1 MLVISNR
8 LILVFYI
15 LPMSKVKDFKNII
28 SIEEALEIFKRNGL
42 IFNREQVREILE
54 FMDKIAK
61 LVVEEYVK

>member
-1 MLVISNR
+1 
-8 LILVFYI
+8 
-15 LPMSKVKDFKNII
+15 MSKVKDFKGII
-28 SIEEALEIFKRNGL
+28 SVDEALEILKRNGL

>member
-1 MLVISNR
+1 
-8 LILVFYI
+8 
-15 LPMSKVKDFKNII
+15 MSKVKDFKNII
-28 SIEEALEIFKRNGL
+28 SIDEALEVFERNGL

>member
-1 MLVISNR
+1 
-8 LILVFYI
+8 
-15 LPMSKVKDFKNII
+15 MSKVKDFKGII
-28 SIEEALEIFKRNGL
+28 SIDEALEIFKRNGL

>member
-1 MLVISNR
+1 
-8 LILVFYI
+8 
-15 LPMSKVKDFKNII
+15 MSKVKDFKNII
-28 SIEEALEIFKRNGL
+28 SIDDTVEIFKRNGL

>member
-1 MLVISNR
+1 MNK
-8 LILVFYI
+8 LILVFQVS
-15 LPMSKVKDFKNII
+15 PMSKVKDFKGII
-28 SIEEALEIFKRNGL
+28 SIDEALEIFKRNGL